1 MLSQI
6 LMKWG
11 INLNIEEMKE
21 LAKEVSQVT
30 RNLEIM
36 ESYMSLLGNLIHKE
50 ETTQDKA
57 MALYFALESDGML
70 QLLRDQLEDMVSIS
84 NEADN
89 FIYKVAEELETK
101 KLVSNHGGSHL

>member
-1 MLSQI
+1 
-6 LMKWG
+6 
-11 INLNIEEMKE
+11 MKE
-21 LAKEVSQVT
+21 LAKEVNQVT

-36 ESYMSLLGNLIHKE
+36 GSYMSLLSNLVHKE

-57 MALYFALESDGML
+57 MALYLALESDGML
-70 QLLRDQLEDMVSIS
+70 QLLRDQLESMVNTS

-101 KLVSNHGGSHL
+101 KLVTNHGGNN